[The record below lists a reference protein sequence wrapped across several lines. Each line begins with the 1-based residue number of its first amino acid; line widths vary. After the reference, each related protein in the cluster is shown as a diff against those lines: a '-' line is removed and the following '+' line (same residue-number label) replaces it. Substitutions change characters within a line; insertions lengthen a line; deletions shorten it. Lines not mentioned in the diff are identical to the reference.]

1 MNNLG
6 PYGINLSIA
15 TNRLRNAKT
24 PADRQFAHQLT
35 KNLAASEVVSQV
47 DSIRDSVLSL
57 DGSKHDGNGAE
68 GSVKLDA
75 EVSMGRISKAFR
87 GFGDPLKFVASS
99 VGSQEKTQAVKG
111 QADANSL
118 DVFVQTDGAQG
129 KTFSY
134 SEAEDGSRTYSAG
147 NQQVSMNANGT
158 LTTIL

>member
-24 PADRQFAHQLT
+24 PADRQFASQLT
-35 KNLAASEVVSQV
+35 KNLEASELVSQV
-47 DSIRDSVLSL
+47 DTMRDSILSL
-57 DGSKHDGNGAE
+57 DGTKHDDNR
-68 GSVKLDA
+68 LRDA
-75 EVSMGRISKAFR
+75 VEVDTEVSMGRISKAFR

-99 VGSQEKTQAVKG
+99 VSSSEKTQAVKG
-111 QADANSL
+111 QADAKSM